1 MTSKDFDHQRLK
13 DLEDNLAKERE
24 LLKQFE
30 DALRYES
37 DPRTLSKYKDNIKR
51 QKQTILDFQK
61 EYTELQQLVHKSS
74 SVLTSNSRD
83 NAMSINEKDSVEVG
97 IIVALREEFREL
109 MKQLPSERKAIK
121 DEQTGVYDYHFE
133 WSVEDAISYSCA
145 ATFIGEM
152 GPSKASLACERFIN
166 RCQPKTIV
174 MLGIAAGLDKD
185 VKLGDVVL
193 AKDVNMYLER
203 AKIVDGQA
211 EETFEIQ
218 PGGSAYL
225 CSEYLLKA
233 SLNLEFAHSNIY
245 QKYQLDSETDLSK
258 SISVEQL
265 DQLIQKEY
273 IRNQAE
279 FIDGPIAS
287 GPVVGAAKQFIK
299 WLKDIDRNY
308 LALEMES
315 GGVLSS
321 VYSHSDPKSTLILR
335 GISDFGDDRKKELD
349 SIGKGG
355 IRRYAMNNTIRLLWS
370 LLEAQVLPRSKKQ

>member
-1 MTSKDFDHQRLK
+1 MTSNDFNQQRRKDI
-13 DLEDNLAKERE
+13 EDNIARERE

-30 DALRYES
+30 D
-37 DPRTLSKYKDNIKR
+37 DLSLATERRIIAHLERDIER
-51 QKQTILDFQK
+51 QKKAIANYQQQY
-61 EYTELQQLVHKSS
+61 EELEETRANVSS
-74 SVLTSNSRD
+74 TYISEPVNNSMTM
-83 NAMSINEKDSVEVG
+83 NNDSVEVG
-97 IIVALREEFREL
+97 IIVALREEFKEL

-133 WSVEDAISYSCA
+133 WSVEDALPYNCA
-145 ATFIGEM
+145 ATFVGDM
-152 GPSKASLACERFIN
+152 APSKASLACERFIN

-174 MLGIAAGLDKD
+174 VLGIAAGLDKD

-193 AKDVNMYLER
+193 VKDVNMYLER

-211 EETFEIQ
+211 AETFEIQ
-218 PGGSAYL
+218 PGGSAYR
-225 CSEYLLKA
+225 CSENLLQA
-233 SLNLEFAHSNIY
+233 SLNLEFAHSSIY
-245 QKYQLDSETDLSK
+245 QKFLSDNEVDLST
-258 SISVEQL
+258 SISSEQL
-265 DQLIQKEY
+265 EKLIQKEY

-279 FIDGPIAS
+279 FIDGSIAS
-287 GPVVGAAKQFIK
+287 GPVVGAAKQFIE
-299 WLKDIDRNY
+299 WLKKINRNY

-321 VYSHSDPKSTLILR
+321 VYSHSEPKSTLILR